1 MRSISLSLLG
11 LTKQDH
17 AILAVAIKLIDVPG
31 TSLTILPEGVLSG
44 EVILINNDTDAGA
57 DYLKKKNPDQTK
69 IFLSEK
75 FMPTPQGS
83 RLLERPVRIH
93 DLVNAFNI
101 SCEQFKSSTKKN
113 IKVGSHANIS
123 TSPVNTNN
131 TPLLLHEFITACQK
145 NGLIK
150 LECPPYSPLYINGIS
165 RSVATRASLPEIH
178 IIAREKD
185 TLPQISPLSA
195 VEEYEQA
202 SSNGVNIY
210 PINTIIWHT
219 AMVGANGKILPEH
232 SHDTPVKLKSM
243 PRFPREYMRKHPEY
257 LKMSA
262 LLTRKSMTV
271 NQLQQATQLDIKIIT
286 DFYNLVYALGLS
298 AIDEKANTAEIYGNN
313 KSKKSGLLS
322 RLAKKLSTTG

>member
-1 MRSISLSLLG
+1 M
-11 LTKQDH
+11 
-17 AILAVAIKLIDVPG
+17 DVPG
-31 TSLTILPEGVLSG
+31 TSLTILPEGVLTG
-44 EVILINNDTDAGA
+44 EVILINNDTDAGS
-57 DYLKKKNPDQTK
+57 DYLKQENTSQVKIILTKK
-69 IFLSEK
+69 L
-75 FMPTPQGS
+75 MPTTLGT

-101 SCEQFKSSTKKN
+101 SCERFKSSTEKN
-113 IKVGSHANIS
+113 IEIGSHADVS
-123 TSPVNTNN
+123 MLPTNTNN
-131 TPLLLHEFITACQK
+131 TPRLLHEFITACQK

-165 RSVATRASLPEIH
+165 RSVATRATLPEIH
-178 IIAREKD
+178 IIAREKE
-185 TLPQISPLSA
+185 TLPQITPLSA

-210 PINTIIWHT
+210 PINTVIWHT
-219 AMVGANGKILPEH
+219 ALVGANGTILPDH

-298 AIDEKANTAEIYGNN
+298 TVDKQANTAALYKKKE
-313 KSKKSGLLS
+313 SKNSSLLA
-322 RLAKKLSTTG
+322 RLAKKLSATG